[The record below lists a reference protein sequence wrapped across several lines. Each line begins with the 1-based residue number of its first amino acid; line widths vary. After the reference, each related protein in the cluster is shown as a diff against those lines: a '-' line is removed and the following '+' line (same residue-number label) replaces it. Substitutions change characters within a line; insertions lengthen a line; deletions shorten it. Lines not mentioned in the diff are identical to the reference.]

1 MMEICKLSDIAKF
14 TTGKLNSNAAEAG
27 GNYPFF
33 TCSPE
38 PLRINT
44 YAFNTEAIILAGNNA
59 EGNFHIQYYEGKF
72 NAYQRT
78 YVIESCDASR
88 VNLRYLY
95 YALKMCLH
103 HFKQISQGTATKFLT
118 AKILNGFELPI
129 PTIEKQNKIASL
141 LGNLDKKIE
150 SNEIINKNLEQQ
162 AQELFKAWFVTFET
176 FGGKMPSS
184 WSVAKLGDIA
194 TIKTNS
200 FSPAKTPTVML
211 EHYSIPAFDEQKYP
225 VFELA
230 ANVKSNKYILTDN
243 SVMISKLNPGIKRVW
258 RPMCVSEFAV
268 SSTEF
273 IIFEANDPTYKD
285 YVFSVIDSSTFSDWM
300 CAHTTGST
308 NSRQRTT
315 PSTTLEFQIA
325 LPTQEVVSDFC
336 KIVTPMYDMIA
347 QNTCENRK
355 LAAFRDSLL
364 PKLMSGELDVSNID
378 L

>member
-162 AQELFKAWFVTFET
+162 AQAYFNELFVVNAVPTWSECTLSDIGTIVAGGTPSKSKPEYYAKQEIAWITPKDLAVDKSKFISRGANDISELGFSKSSAT
-176 FGGKMPSS
+176 KMPAGTVLFSS
-184 WSVAKLGDIA
+184 RAPIGYIA
-194 TIKTNS
+194 
-200 FSPAKTPTVML
+200 
-211 EHYSIPAFDEQKYP
+211 
-225 VFELA
+225 
-230 ANVKSNKYILTDN
+230 
-243 SVMISKLNPGIKRVW
+243 
-258 RPMCVSEFAV
+258 
-268 SSTEF
+268 
-273 IIFEANDPTYKD
+273 
-285 YVFSVIDSSTFSDWM
+285 
-300 CAHTTGST
+300 
-308 NSRQRTT
+308 
-315 PSTTLEFQIA
+315 
-325 LPTQEVVSDFC
+325 
-336 KIVTPMYDMIA
+336 IA
-347 QNTCENRK
+347 QNEVTTNQGFKSVVPNENIATVYKGNIIKNLIMDCQSYTKYRPNETTGGIFVSWRRK
-355 LAAFRDSLL
+355 EEL
-364 PKLMSGELDVSNID
+364 PTGA
-378 L
+378 

>member
-150 SNEIINKNLEQQ
+150 SNEIINKNL
-162 AQELFKAWFVTFET
+162 
-176 FGGKMPSS
+176 
-184 WSVAKLGDIA
+184 
-194 TIKTNS
+194 
-200 FSPAKTPTVML
+200 
-211 EHYSIPAFDEQKYP
+211 
-225 VFELA
+225 A
-230 ANVKSNKYILTDN
+230 A
-243 SVMISKLNPGIKRVW
+243 
-258 RPMCVSEFAV
+258 
-268 SSTEF
+268 
-273 IIFEANDPTYKD
+273 
-285 YVFSVIDSSTFSDWM
+285 
-300 CAHTTGST
+300 
-308 NSRQRTT
+308 
-315 PSTTLEFQIA
+315 
-325 LPTQEVVSDFC
+325 
-336 KIVTPMYDMIA
+336 
-347 QNTCENRK
+347 
-355 LAAFRDSLL
+355 
-364 PKLMSGELDVSNID
+364 
-378 L
+378 